1 MSTLKGASL
10 LNSDQM
16 WTFKLILN
24 NGRGTFTYNI
34 ALRSAIFY
42 FLIHGD
48 LFLSLFPYLSVSI
61 LYKTSNDHLHHLPR
75 NLRNFSIF
83 LLVCDNLKNL
93 IIYF

>member
-10 LNSDQM
+10 LNGDQM

-75 NLRNFSIF
+75 NLRNFF
-83 LLVCDNLKNL
+83 FFFVGVR
-93 IIYF
+93 

>member
-24 NGRGTFTYNI
+24 NGRGTFTYKI

-48 LFLSLFPYLSVSI
+48 LFLSLFPYLFVSI
-61 LYKTSNDHLHHLPR
+61 LCKISNDHLHHLPR

-83 LLVCDNLKNL
+83 FVGVR
-93 IIYF
+93 

>member
-10 LNSDQM
+10 LNGDQM
-16 WTFKLILN
+16 WTSKLILN